1 MKVRR
6 IHHKNRKSPFWY
18 EMRLQVLISKTLDRD
33 DEEWRKKPSH
43 GESRIYDP
51 EIGEWLTLSE
61 YNRITGKNLK
71 EYDYGI

>member
-18 EMRLQVLISKTLDRD
+18 EMRLQVLITKALDRD
-33 DEEWRKKPSH
+33 DEEWRKNPSH

-51 EIGEWLTLSE
+51 EIGEWLPLSE
-61 YNRITGKNLK
+61 YNRRTGADLK